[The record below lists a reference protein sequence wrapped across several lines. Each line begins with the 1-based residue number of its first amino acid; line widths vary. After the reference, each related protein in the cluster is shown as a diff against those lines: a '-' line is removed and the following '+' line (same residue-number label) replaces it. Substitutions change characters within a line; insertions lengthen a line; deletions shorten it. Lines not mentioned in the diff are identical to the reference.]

1 MKTFNE
7 NLSIVDF
14 DAWSGA
20 VDTKKTIIGKDKI
33 EEFNSLIEDLYPDGL
48 SETQLNDI
56 LWFDSEWCFEMLGI
70 SEDEDT
76 DEEDEEETE
85 DEE

>member
-7 NLSIVDF
+7 NTTLENF

-20 VDTKKTIIGKDKI
+20 KDTKETILNANKGEEFDYLI
-33 EEFNSLIEDLYPDGL
+33 EELYPGGL

-56 LWFDSEWCFEMLGI
+56 LWFEPDWIYEQLGI
-70 SEDEDT
+70 SEEK
-76 DEEDEEETE
+76 ETE
-85 DEE
+85 E